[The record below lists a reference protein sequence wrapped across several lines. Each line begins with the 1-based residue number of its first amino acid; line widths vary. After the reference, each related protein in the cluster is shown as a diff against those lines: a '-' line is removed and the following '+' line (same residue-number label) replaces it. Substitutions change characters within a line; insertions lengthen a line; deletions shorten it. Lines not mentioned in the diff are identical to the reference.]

1 MFPEQPCQAENVG
14 LVMNKHARR
23 KSAEPPDPASLPGPV
38 KYAPP
43 KGHRQQPRMLDV
55 ATLRS
60 NPILR
65 HLVERAMRTLRRGK
79 RWTLRHGKR

>member
-1 MFPEQPCQAENVG
+1 
-14 LVMNKHARR
+14 MNKHARR
-23 KSAEPPDPASLPGPV
+23 KSTEPPDPASLPGPV
-38 KYAPP
+38 KYSPP

-65 HLVERAMRTLRRGK
+65 HLVERAMRTLRHGK
-79 RWTLRHGKR
+79 RWTLRRGKRWRV

>member
-1 MFPEQPCQAENVG
+1 
-14 LVMNKHARR
+14 LILMNKQARR
-23 KSAEPPDPASLPGPV
+23 KSPEPPDPASLPGRV
-38 KYAPP
+38 KYSPP

-79 RWTLRHGKR
+79 R